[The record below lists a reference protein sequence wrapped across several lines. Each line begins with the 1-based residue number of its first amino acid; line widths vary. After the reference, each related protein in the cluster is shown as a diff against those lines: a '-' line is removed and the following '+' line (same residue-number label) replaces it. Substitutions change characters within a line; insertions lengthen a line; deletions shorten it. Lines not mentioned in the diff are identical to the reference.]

1 MTQQKNIFGD
11 KALGLHVDNK
21 RPALTGL
28 PARSG
33 SWLAFRMGLK
43 PSETF
48 CGSSGW
54 IWSLVEQEEEPY
66 TTRDPHL
73 FFFFFTATVEPAQG
87 IKESLSWIIYIKS
100 RPMPYVLRF
109 SNNFRYV
116 VHKHLDAIF
125 C

>member
-11 KALGLHVDNK
+11 KALVLHVDNK
-21 RPALTGL
+21 RPLDYLQGLALG
-28 PARSG
+28 
-33 SWLAFRMGLK
+33 FRMGLK

-100 RPMPYVLRF
+100 RPMHYVLRF
-109 SNNFRYV
+109 SNNFKYV
-116 VHKHLDAIF
+116 AHKHLDAIF